1 MESIEGLNELIKK
14 RLIEN
19 KGSIKLTEN
28 NDIILYGKAIGIS
41 ENQLL
46 FKILEIEETIDWEAE
61 KLKEQESVEKPTCP
75 KCNSV
80 FSSDIKFCIN
90 DGVKLVYSDK
100 LIPKCVICKKPY
112 SNGAKF
118 CSNDGGAIKL
128 DDDVHYPIEPNEPSI
143 ENTNTSFQEN
153 STNSTTTS
161 SSQQPIYNFPK
172 IYNKAPIGRRFL
184 AYLLDSII
192 TMALLLPSL
201 YFLFDFY
208 YGLLN
213 NNYYEGYDTNSNGK
227 LLVGMAL
234 FILPLIYSLIKDGI
248 GEAQSFGKRAVGL
261 MVINVNKNEPC
272 TKMNS
277 VGRNILFSIIWS
289 IPFIGPLL
297 EIIMVFANPN
307 GRKLSDLGAG
317 TQVIDANE
325 FKSK

>member
-19 KGSIKLTEN
+19 KGSIKLTDN
-28 NDIILYGKAIGIS
+28 IDIILYGKAIGIS

-61 KLKEQESVEKPTCP
+61 KLKEQESVGKPTCP

-112 SNGAKF
+112 TNGAKF

-128 DDDVHYPIEPNEPSI
+128 EDDILNQIEAIEPI
-143 ENTNTSFQEN
+143 KENMTTNFQEN
-153 STNSTTTS
+153 TTTF
-161 SSQQPIYNFPK
+161 QPPINNFPK
-172 IYNKAPIGRRFL
+172 RYHKAPIGKRFL
-184 AYLLDSII
+184 AYLLDAIF
-192 TMALLLPSL
+192 TLVLFLPSL
-201 YFLFDFY
+201 FFLFDFY
-208 YGLLN
+208 YGLLTD
-213 NNYYEGYDTNSNGK
+213 NYYYGGYDSNSNVK
-227 LLVGMAL
+227 LFVGIAL
-234 FILPLIYSLIKDGI
+234 FILPIIYSLIKDGI

-261 MVINVNKNEPC
+261 MVINVNTNQPC

-277 VGRNILFSIIWS
+277 AGRNILFSIIS
-289 IPFIGPLL
+289 NIPFIGLLL
-297 EIIMVFANPN
+297 EIIMIFANPE
-307 GRKLSDLGAG
+307 GRKLSDLAAG

-325 FKSK
+325 FKNT